1 MMKQV
6 RTRIGNVFCV
16 KVSEYAKRYFQFIA
30 LDLTQLNSDVIRVFK
45 KVYDMDAAPSL
56 SEIISDDV
64 DFYAHCVVKFG
75 VKYSL
80 WEKVGYIADVGD
92 TNLALF
98 RGTTDVFT
106 KIGEEMVKVSHNWH
120 VWHINDD
127 DFTWVGDLKGE
138 NRKADIGAVV
148 TPHDIVD
155 RIKTGKYQF
164 AYPGFE

>member
-16 KVSEYAKRYFQFIA
+16 KVSEHTKRYFQFIA

-45 KVYDMDAAPSL
+45 KVYDMDASPSL

-75 VKYSL
+75 VKFSL

-92 TNLALF
+92 TSLVLF
-98 RGTTDVFT
+98 RNTNDCSIKT
-106 KIGEEMVKVSHNWH
+106 GEEMVKVSHRWY

-127 DFTWVGDLKGE
+127 DFTRAGDLKGE
-138 NRKADIGAVV
+138 NRKADIVIVV